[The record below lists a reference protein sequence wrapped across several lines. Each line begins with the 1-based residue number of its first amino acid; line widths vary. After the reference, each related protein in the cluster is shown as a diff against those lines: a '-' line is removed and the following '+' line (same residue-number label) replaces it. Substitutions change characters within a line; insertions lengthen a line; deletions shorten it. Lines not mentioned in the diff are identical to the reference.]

1 MLGKSTVLNPPGTG
15 EWVEACREA
24 ADEEQSREWAKRF
37 GYVLM
42 LGIAAEAATI
52 APLAYLVMTMPVRPA
67 LALACLLLA
76 LASLLCAEKV
86 VKAAGNWCVA
96 ASVGIA
102 FRGKQGAC
110 AGSDRDGKEG
120 AGDGDRG

>member
-1 MLGKSTVLNPPGTG
+1 MLGKSTVLNPPGTD
-15 EWVEACREA
+15 EWVEECREA
-24 ADEEQSREWAKRF
+24 ADEEQSRAWAKRL
-37 GYVLM
+37 GYVLV

-52 APLAYLVMTMPVRPA
+52 APLACLVMTMPVRPA
-67 LALACLLLA
+67 FALACLLLA

-102 FRGKQGAC
+102 FRGKRDAAALG
-110 AGSDRDGKEG
+110 DDDGKEG